1 MITIN
6 HLHKSYGPKNQR
18 LHVLKD
24 LSFTLPEGCLACLLG
39 PSGSGKSTLL
49 NILGGI
55 ETMDEGEILVDNT
68 SLAHLNKKELE
79 HYRRK
84 KLGFVFQ
91 FYNLVD
97 NLTVAENIRTGAYL
111 SDDPLNVEE
120 LAADL
125 GIADQLRKFPSE
137 ISGGQAQRVSIA
149 RAMAKKPS
157 LFICDEPTGAL
168 DYESAKAV
176 LHLIEDLNRKY
187 RTTVIIATHNEAIA
201 SMCRVVLRLHDGALK
216 SYEEN
221 EHILSAEEVQW

>member
-6 HLHKSYGPKNQR
+6 HLHKSYGTKNQR

-24 LSFTLPEGCLACLLG
+24 VSFTLPEGSLACLLG

-55 ETMDEGEILVDNT
+55 ETVDEGEIIVNGARL
-68 SLAHLNKKELE
+68 SHMNKKELE
-79 HYRRK
+79 RYRRK
-84 KLGFVFQ
+84 QLGFVFQ
-91 FYNLVD
+91 FYNLVE
-97 NLTVAENIRTGAYL
+97 NLTVRENILTGAYL
-111 SDDPLNVEE
+111 SDDPLDVDALAEE
-120 LAADL
+120 LD
-125 GIADQLRKFPSE
+125 IADQLHKFPSE

-176 LHLIEDLNRKY
+176 LHLIEDLNKKHK
-187 RTTVIIATHNEAIA
+187 TTILMATHNEAIA
-201 SMCRVVLRLHDGALK
+201 SMCHVILRLHDGSLK

-221 EHILSAEEVQW
+221 KHILSAEEVQW

>member
-6 HLHKSYGPKNQR
+6 HLHKSYGTKNQR

-24 LSFTLPEGCLACLLG
+24 VSFTLPEGSLACLLG

-55 ETMDEGEILVDNT
+55 ETVDEGEIIVNGARL
-68 SLAHLNKKELE
+68 SHMNKKELE
-79 HYRRK
+79 RYRRK
-84 KLGFVFQ
+84 QLGFVFQ
-91 FYNLVD
+91 FYNLVE
-97 NLTVAENIRTGAYL
+97 NLTVRENILTGAYL
-111 SDDPLNVEE
+111 SDDPLNVNALAEE
-120 LAADL
+120 L
-125 GIADQLRKFPSE
+125 GIADQLHKFPSE

-176 LHLIEDLNRKY
+176 LHLIEDLNKKHK
-187 RTTVIIATHNEAIA
+187 TTILMATHNEAIA
-201 SMCRVVLRLHDGALK
+201 SMCHVILRLHDGSLK

-221 EHILSAEEVQW
+221 KHILSAEEVQW

>member
-6 HLHKSYGPKNQR
+6 HLHKSYGTKNQR

-24 LSFTLPEGCLACLLG
+24 VSFTLPGGSLACLLG

-55 ETMDEGEILVDNT
+55 ETVDEGEIIVNGARL
-68 SLAHLNKKELE
+68 SHMNKKELE
-79 HYRRK
+79 RYRRK
-84 KLGFVFQ
+84 QLGFVFQ
-91 FYNLVD
+91 FYNLVE
-97 NLTVAENIRTGAYL
+97 NLTVRENILTGAYL
-111 SDDPLNVEE
+111 SDDPLDVDALAEE
-120 LAADL
+120 L
-125 GIADQLRKFPSE
+125 GIADQLHKFPSE

-149 RAMAKKPS
+149 RAMTKKPS

-176 LHLIEDLNRKY
+176 LHLIEDLNKKHK
-187 RTTVIIATHNEAIA
+187 TTILMATHNEAIA
-201 SMCRVVLRLHDGALK
+201 SMCHVILRLHDGSLK

-221 EHILSAEEVQW
+221 KHILSAEEVQW

>member
-1 MITIN
+1 MITID
-6 HLHKSYGPKNQR
+6 HLHKSYGTKNQR

-24 LSFTLPEGCLACLLG
+24 VSFTLPEGSLACLLG

-55 ETMDEGEILVDNT
+55 ETVDEGEIIVNGARL
-68 SLAHLNKKELE
+68 SHMNKKELE
-79 HYRRK
+79 RYRRK
-84 KLGFVFQ
+84 QLGFVFQ
-91 FYNLVD
+91 FYNLVE
-97 NLTVAENIRTGAYL
+97 NLTVRENILTGAYL
-111 SDDPLNVEE
+111 SDDPLDVDALAEE
-120 LAADL
+120 L
-125 GIADQLRKFPSE
+125 GIADQLHKFPSE

-176 LHLIEDLNRKY
+176 LHLIEDLNKKHK
-187 RTTVIIATHNEAIA
+187 TTILIATHNEAIA
-201 SMCRVVLRLHDGALK
+201 SMCHVILRLHDGSLK

-221 EHILSAEEVQW
+221 KHILSAEEVQW

>member
-6 HLHKSYGPKNQR
+6 HLHKSYGTKNQR

-24 LSFTLPEGCLACLLG
+24 VSFTLPEGSLACLLG

-55 ETMDEGEILVDNT
+55 ETVDEGEIIVNGTRL
-68 SLAHLNKKELE
+68 SHMNKKELE
-79 HYRRK
+79 RYRRK
-84 KLGFVFQ
+84 QLGFVFQ
-91 FYNLVD
+91 FYNLVE
-97 NLTVAENIRTGAYL
+97 NLTVRENILTGAYL
-111 SDDPLNVEE
+111 SDDPLDVDALAEE
-120 LAADL
+120 L
-125 GIADQLRKFPSE
+125 GIGDQLHKFPSE

-176 LHLIEDLNRKY
+176 LHLIEDLNKKHK
-187 RTTVIIATHNEAIA
+187 TTILIATHNEALA
-201 SMCRVVLRLHDGALK
+201 SMCHVILRLHDGSLK

-221 EHILSAEEVQW
+221 KHILSAEEVQW

>member
-6 HLHKSYGPKNQR
+6 HLHKSYGTKNQR

-24 LSFTLPEGCLACLLG
+24 VSFTLPEGSLACLLG

-55 ETMDEGEILVDNT
+55 ETVDEGEIIVNGARL
-68 SLAHLNKKELE
+68 SHMNKKELE
-79 HYRRK
+79 RYRRK
-84 KLGFVFQ
+84 QLGFVFQ
-91 FYNLVD
+91 FYNLVE
-97 NLTVAENIRTGAYL
+97 NLTVRENILTGAYL
-111 SDDPLNVEE
+111 SDDPLDVDALAEE
-120 LAADL
+120 L
-125 GIADQLRKFPSE
+125 GIADQLHKFPSE

-176 LHLIEDLNRKY
+176 LHLIEDLNKKHK
-187 RTTVIIATHNEAIA
+187 TTILMATHNEAIA
-201 SMCRVVLRLHDGALK
+201 SMCHVILRLHDGSLK

-221 EHILSAEEVQW
+221 KHILSAEEVQW

>member
-6 HLHKSYGPKNQR
+6 HLHKSYGTKNQR

-24 LSFTLPEGCLACLLG
+24 VSFTLPEGSLACLLG

-55 ETMDEGEILVDNT
+55 ETVDEGEIIVNGARL
-68 SLAHLNKKELE
+68 SHMNKKELE
-79 HYRRK
+79 RYRRK
-84 KLGFVFQ
+84 QLGFVFQ
-91 FYNLVD
+91 FYNLVE
-97 NLTVAENIRTGAYL
+97 NLTVRENILTGADL
-111 SDDPLNVEE
+111 SDDPLDVDALAEE
-120 LAADL
+120 L
-125 GIADQLRKFPSE
+125 GIADQLHKFPSE

-176 LHLIEDLNRKY
+176 LHLIEDLNKKHK
-187 RTTVIIATHNEAIA
+187 TTILMATHNEAIA
-201 SMCRVVLRLHDGALK
+201 SMCHVILRLHDGSLK

-221 EHILSAEEVQW
+221 KHILSAEEVQW

>member
-6 HLHKSYGPKNQR
+6 HLHKSYGTKNQR

-24 LSFTLPEGCLACLLG
+24 VSFTLPEGSLACLLG

-55 ETMDEGEILVDNT
+55 ETVDEGEIIVNGALL
-68 SLAHLNKKELE
+68 SHMNKKELE
-79 HYRRK
+79 RYRRK
-84 KLGFVFQ
+84 QLGFVFQ
-91 FYNLVD
+91 FYNLVE
-97 NLTVAENIRTGAYL
+97 NLTVRENILTGAYL
-111 SDDPLNVEE
+111 SDDPLDVDALAEE
-120 LAADL
+120 L
-125 GIADQLRKFPSE
+125 GIADQLHKFPSE

-176 LHLIEDLNRKY
+176 LHLIEDLNKKHK
-187 RTTVIIATHNEAIA
+187 TTILMATHNEAIA
-201 SMCRVVLRLHDGALK
+201 SMCHVILRLHDGSLK

-221 EHILSAEEVQW
+221 KHILSAEEVQW

>member
-6 HLHKSYGPKNQR
+6 HLHKSYGTKNQR

-49 NILGGI
+49 TILGGI
-55 ETMDEGEILVDNT
+55 ETMDEGEIIVDNT

-79 HYRRK
+79 LYRRK

-97 NLTVAENIRTGAYL
+97 NLTVGENIRTGAYL
-111 SDDPLNVEE
+111 SDDPLNVED

-137 ISGGQAQRVSIA
+137 ISGGQAQRVSIG

-157 LFICDEPTGAL
+157 LLICDEPTGAL
-168 DYESAKAV
+168 DYESAEAV
-176 LHLIEDLNRKY
+176 LHLIEALNRKY
-187 RTTVIIATHNEAIA
+187 KTTVIIATHNEAIA
-201 SMCRVVLRLHDGALK
+201 SMCHVILRLHDGSLK

-221 EHILSAEEVQW
+221 KHILSAEEVQW

>member
-1 MITIN
+1 MITID
-6 HLHKSYGPKNQR
+6 HLHKSYGTKDQR

-24 LSFTLPEGCLACLLG
+24 VSFTLPDGCMACLLG

-55 ETMDEGEILVDNT
+55 ETMDEGDIVVAGNR
-68 SLAHLNKKELE
+68 LAPMNKKELE
-79 HYRRK
+79 RYRRK
-84 KLGFVFQ
+84 QLGFVFQ
-91 FYNLVD
+91 FYNLVE
-97 NLTVAENIRTGAYL
+97 NLTVRENILTGADL
-111 SDDPLNVEE
+111 SDDPLDVDALAEE
-120 LAADL
+120 L
-125 GIADQLRKFPSE
+125 GIGDQLHKFPSE

-187 RTTVIIATHNEAIA
+187 KTTVIIATHNEAIA
-201 SMCRVVLRLHDGALK
+201 SMCHVILRLHDGALK

>member
-1 MITIN
+1 MININ
-6 HLHKSYGPKNQR
+6 HLHKSYGTKNQR

-24 LSFTLPEGCLACLLG
+24 VSFTLPEGSLACLLG

-55 ETMDEGEILVDNT
+55 ETVDEGEIIVNGARL
-68 SLAHLNKKELE
+68 SHMNKKELE
-79 HYRRK
+79 RYRRK
-84 KLGFVFQ
+84 QLGFVFQ
-91 FYNLVD
+91 FYNLVE
-97 NLTVAENIRTGAYL
+97 NLTVRENILTGAYL
-111 SDDPLNVEE
+111 SDDPLNVDALAEE
-120 LAADL
+120 L
-125 GIADQLRKFPSE
+125 GIADQLHKFPSE

-176 LHLIEDLNRKY
+176 LHLIEDLNKKHK
-187 RTTVIIATHNEAIA
+187 TTILMATHNEAIA
-201 SMCRVVLRLHDGALK
+201 SMCHVILRLHDGSLK

-221 EHILSAEEVQW
+221 KHILSAEEVQW

>member
-6 HLHKSYGPKNQR
+6 HLHKSYGTKNQR

-24 LSFTLPEGCLACLLG
+24 VSFTLPEGSLTCLLG

-55 ETMDEGEILVDNT
+55 ETVDEGEIIVNGARL
-68 SLAHLNKKELE
+68 SHMNKKELE
-79 HYRRK
+79 RYRRK
-84 KLGFVFQ
+84 QLGFVFQ
-91 FYNLVD
+91 FYNLVE
-97 NLTVAENIRTGAYL
+97 NLTVRENILTGAYL
-111 SDDPLNVEE
+111 SDDPLDVDALAEE
-120 LAADL
+120 L
-125 GIADQLRKFPSE
+125 GIADQLHKFPSE

-176 LHLIEDLNRKY
+176 LHLIEDLNKKHK
-187 RTTVIIATHNEAIA
+187 TTILMATHNEAIA
-201 SMCRVVLRLHDGALK
+201 SMCHVILRLHDGSLK

-221 EHILSAEEVQW
+221 KHILSAEEVQW

>member
-24 LSFTLPEGCLACLLG
+24 VSFTLPEGSLACLLG

-55 ETMDEGEILVDNT
+55 ETVDEGEIIVNGAQL
-68 SLAHLNKKELE
+68 SHMNKKELE
-79 HYRRK
+79 RYRRK
-84 KLGFVFQ
+84 QLGFVFQ
-91 FYNLVD
+91 FYNLVE
-97 NLTVAENIRTGAYL
+97 NLTVRENILTGAYL
-111 SDDPLNVEE
+111 SDDPLNVDALAEE
-120 LAADL
+120 L
-125 GIADQLRKFPSE
+125 GIADQLHKFPSE

-176 LHLIEDLNRKY
+176 LHLIEDLNKKHK
-187 RTTVIIATHNEAIA
+187 TTILIATHNEAIA
-201 SMCRVVLRLHDGALK
+201 SMCHVILRLHDGSLK

-221 EHILSAEEVQW
+221 KHILSAEEVQW

>member
-6 HLHKSYGPKNQR
+6 HLHKSYGTKNQR

-24 LSFTLPEGCLACLLG
+24 VSFTLPEGSLACLLG

-55 ETMDEGEILVDNT
+55 ETVDEGEIIVNGAQL
-68 SLAHLNKKELE
+68 SHMNKKELE
-79 HYRRK
+79 RYRRK
-84 KLGFVFQ
+84 QLGFVFQ
-91 FYNLVD
+91 FYNLVE
-97 NLTVAENIRTGAYL
+97 NLTVRENILTGAYL
-111 SDDPLNVEE
+111 SNDPLDVDALAEE
-120 LAADL
+120 L
-125 GIADQLRKFPSE
+125 GIADQLHKFPSE

-176 LHLIEDLNRKY
+176 LHLIEDLNKKHK
-187 RTTVIIATHNEAIA
+187 TTILIATHNEAIA
-201 SMCRVVLRLHDGALK
+201 SMCHVILRLHDGSLK

-221 EHILSAEEVQW
+221 KHILSAEEVQW

>member
-6 HLHKSYGPKNQR
+6 HLHKSYGTKNQR

-24 LSFTLPEGCLACLLG
+24 VSFTLPEGSLACLLG

-55 ETMDEGEILVDNT
+55 ETVDEGEIIVNGARL
-68 SLAHLNKKELE
+68 SHMNKKELE
-79 HYRRK
+79 RYRRK
-84 KLGFVFQ
+84 QLGFVFQ
-91 FYNLVD
+91 FYNLVE
-97 NLTVAENIRTGAYL
+97 NLTVRENILTGAYL
-111 SDDPLNVEE
+111 SDDPLNVDALAEE
-120 LAADL
+120 L
-125 GIADQLRKFPSE
+125 GIADQLHKFPSE

-176 LHLIEDLNRKY
+176 LHLIEDLNKKHK
-187 RTTVIIATHNEAIA
+187 TTILMATHNEAIA
-201 SMCRVVLRLHDGALK
+201 SMCHVILRLHDGSLK

-221 EHILSAEEVQW
+221 KHILSAEEVQW

>member
-6 HLHKSYGPKNQR
+6 HLHKSYGTKNQR

-24 LSFTLPEGCLACLLG
+24 VSFTLPEGSLACLLG

-55 ETMDEGEILVDNT
+55 ETVDEGEIIVNGAQL
-68 SLAHLNKKELE
+68 SHMNKKELE
-79 HYRRK
+79 RYRRK
-84 KLGFVFQ
+84 QLGFVFQ
-91 FYNLVD
+91 FYNLVE
-97 NLTVAENIRTGAYL
+97 NLTVRENILTGAYL
-111 SDDPLNVEE
+111 SDDPLDVDALTEE
-120 LAADL
+120 L
-125 GIADQLRKFPSE
+125 GIADQLHKFPSE

-176 LHLIEDLNRKY
+176 LHLIEDLNKKHK
-187 RTTVIIATHNEAIA
+187 TTILIATHNEAIA
-201 SMCRVVLRLHDGALK
+201 SMCHVILRLHDGSLK

-221 EHILSAEEVQW
+221 KHILSAEEVQW

>member
-6 HLHKSYGPKNQR
+6 HLHKSYGTKNQR

-24 LSFTLPEGCLACLLG
+24 VSFTLPEGSLACLLG

-55 ETMDEGEILVDNT
+55 ETVDEGEIIVNGAQL
-68 SLAHLNKKELE
+68 SHMNKKELE
-79 HYRRK
+79 RYRRK
-84 KLGFVFQ
+84 QLGFVFQ
-91 FYNLVD
+91 FYNLVE
-97 NLTVAENIRTGAYL
+97 NLTVRENILTGAYL
-111 SDDPLNVEE
+111 SDDPLNVDALAEE
-120 LAADL
+120 L
-125 GIADQLRKFPSE
+125 GIADQLHKFPSE

-176 LHLIEDLNRKY
+176 LHLIEDLNKKHK
-187 RTTVIIATHNEAIA
+187 TTILIATHNEALA
-201 SMCRVVLRLHDGALK
+201 SMCHVILRLHDGSLK

-221 EHILSAEEVQW
+221 KHILSAEEVQW

>member
-6 HLHKSYGPKNQR
+6 HLHKSYGTKNQR

-157 LFICDEPTGAL
+157 LLICDEPTGAL

-176 LHLIEDLNRKY
+176 LHLIEALNRKHK
-187 RTTVIIATHNEAIA
+187 TTVLLATHNEAIA
-201 SMCRVVLRLHDGALK
+201 SMCHVILRLHDGSLK

-221 EHILSAEEVQW
+221 KHLLSAEEVQW

>member
-79 HYRRK
+79 RYRRK

-157 LFICDEPTGAL
+157 LLICDEPTGAL

-176 LHLIEDLNRKY
+176 LHLIEALNRKHK
-187 RTTVIIATHNEAIA
+187 TTVLLATHNEAIA
-201 SMCRVVLRLHDGALK
+201 SMCHVILRLHDGSLK
-216 SYEEN
+216 SCEEN
-221 EHILSAEEVQW
+221 KHLLSAEEVQW

>member
-6 HLHKSYGPKNQR
+6 HLHKSYGTKNQR

-49 NILGGI
+49 TILGGI
-55 ETMDEGEILVDNT
+55 ETVDEGEIIVDNT

-79 HYRRK
+79 LYRRK

-97 NLTVAENIRTGAYL
+97 NLTVGENIRTGAYL
-111 SDDPLNVEE
+111 SDDPLNVED

-125 GIADQLRKFPSE
+125 GIADQLRKFPAE

-157 LFICDEPTGAL
+157 LLICDEPTGAL

-176 LHLIEDLNRKY
+176 LHLIEALNRKY
-187 RTTVIIATHNEAIA
+187 KTTVIIATHNEAIA
-201 SMCRVVLRLHDGALK
+201 SMCHVILRLHDGSLK

-221 EHILSAEEVQW
+221 KHILSAEEVQW

>member
-1 MITIN
+1 MITID
-6 HLHKSYGPKNQR
+6 HLHKSYGTKNQR

-24 LSFTLPEGCLACLLG
+24 VSFMLPEGSLACLLG

-55 ETMDEGEILVDNT
+55 ETVDEGEIIVNGAQL
-68 SLAHLNKKELE
+68 SHMNKKELE
-79 HYRRK
+79 RYRRK
-84 KLGFVFQ
+84 QLGFVFQ
-91 FYNLVD
+91 FYNLVE
-97 NLTVAENIRTGAYL
+97 NLTVRENILTGAYL
-111 SDDPLNVEE
+111 SDDPLNVDALAEE
-120 LAADL
+120 L
-125 GIADQLRKFPSE
+125 GIADQLHKFPSE

-176 LHLIEDLNRKY
+176 LHLIEDLNKKHK
-187 RTTVIIATHNEAIA
+187 TTILIATHNEAIA
-201 SMCRVVLRLHDGALK
+201 SMCHVILRLHDGSLK

-221 EHILSAEEVQW
+221 KHILSAEEVQW

>member
-6 HLHKSYGPKNQR
+6 HLHKSYGTKNQR

-49 NILGGI
+49 TILGGI
-55 ETMDEGEILVDNT
+55 ETMDEGEIIVDNT

-79 HYRRK
+79 LYRRK

-97 NLTVAENIRTGAYL
+97 NLTVGENIRTGAYL
-111 SDDPLNVEE
+111 SDDPLNVED

-157 LFICDEPTGAL
+157 ILICDEPTGAL

-176 LHLIEDLNRKY
+176 LHLIEALNRKY
-187 RTTVIIATHNEAIA
+187 KTTVIIATHNEAIA
-201 SMCRVVLRLHDGALK
+201 SMCHVILRLHDGSLK

-221 EHILSAEEVQW
+221 KHILSAEEVQW

>member
-6 HLHKSYGPKNQR
+6 HLHKSYGTKNQR

-49 NILGGI
+49 TILGGI
-55 ETMDEGEILVDNT
+55 ETVDEGEIIVDNT

-79 HYRRK
+79 LYRRK

-97 NLTVAENIRTGAYL
+97 NLTVGENIRTGAYL
-111 SDDPLNVEE
+111 SDDPLNVED

-125 GIADQLRKFPSE
+125 GIADQLRKFPAE

-157 LFICDEPTGAL
+157 ILICDEPTGAL

-176 LHLIEDLNRKY
+176 LHLIEALNRKY
-187 RTTVIIATHNEAIA
+187 KTTVIIATHNEAIA
-201 SMCRVVLRLHDGALK
+201 SMCHVILRLHDGSLK

-221 EHILSAEEVQW
+221 KHILSAEEVQW

>member
-1 MITIN
+1 MITID
-6 HLHKSYGPKNQR
+6 HLHKSYGTKNQR

-24 LSFTLPEGCLACLLG
+24 VSFTLPEGSLACLLG

-55 ETMDEGEILVDNT
+55 ETVDEGEIIVNGAQL
-68 SLAHLNKKELE
+68 SHMNKKELE
-79 HYRRK
+79 RYRRK
-84 KLGFVFQ
+84 QLGFVFQ
-91 FYNLVD
+91 FYNLVE
-97 NLTVAENIRTGAYL
+97 NLTVRENILTGAYL
-111 SDDPLNVEE
+111 SDDPLNVNALAEE
-120 LAADL
+120 L
-125 GIADQLRKFPSE
+125 GIADQLHKFPSE

-176 LHLIEDLNRKY
+176 LHLIEDLNKKHK
-187 RTTVIIATHNEAIA
+187 TTILIATHNEAIA
-201 SMCRVVLRLHDGALK
+201 SMCHVILRLHDGSLK

-221 EHILSAEEVQW
+221 KHILSAEEVQW

>member
-6 HLHKSYGPKNQR
+6 HLHKSYGTKNQR

-24 LSFTLPEGCLACLLG
+24 VSFTLPEGSLACLLG
-39 PSGSGKSTLL
+39 HSGSGKSTLL

-55 ETMDEGEILVDNT
+55 ETVDEGEIIVNGARL
-68 SLAHLNKKELE
+68 SHMNKKELE
-79 HYRRK
+79 RYRRK
-84 KLGFVFQ
+84 QLGFVFQ
-91 FYNLVD
+91 FYNLVE
-97 NLTVAENIRTGAYL
+97 NLTVRENILTGAYL
-111 SDDPLNVEE
+111 SDDPLDVDALAEE
-120 LAADL
+120 L
-125 GIADQLRKFPSE
+125 GIADQLHKFPSE

-176 LHLIEDLNRKY
+176 LHLIEDLNKKHK
-187 RTTVIIATHNEAIA
+187 TTILMATHNEAIA
-201 SMCRVVLRLHDGALK
+201 SMCHVILRLHDGSLK

-221 EHILSAEEVQW
+221 KHILSAEEVQW

>member
-1 MITIN
+1 MITID
-6 HLHKSYGPKNQR
+6 HLHKSYGTKNQR

-24 LSFTLPEGCLACLLG
+24 VSFTLPEGSLACLLG

-55 ETMDEGEILVDNT
+55 ETVDEGEIIVNGARL
-68 SLAHLNKKELE
+68 SHMNKKELE
-79 HYRRK
+79 RYRRK
-84 KLGFVFQ
+84 QLGFVFQ
-91 FYNLVD
+91 FYNLVE
-97 NLTVAENIRTGAYL
+97 NLTVRENILTGAYL
-111 SDDPLNVEE
+111 SDDPLNVDALAEE
-120 LAADL
+120 L
-125 GIADQLRKFPSE
+125 GIADQLHKFPSE

-176 LHLIEDLNRKY
+176 LHLIEDLNKKHK
-187 RTTVIIATHNEAIA
+187 TTILIATHNEALA
-201 SMCRVVLRLHDGALK
+201 SMCHVILRLHDGSLK

-221 EHILSAEEVQW
+221 KHILSAEEVQW

>member
-1 MITIN
+1 MITID
-6 HLHKSYGPKNQR
+6 HLHKSYGTKNQR

-24 LSFTLPEGCLACLLG
+24 VSFTLPEGSLACLLG

-55 ETMDEGEILVDNT
+55 ETVDEGEIIVNGARL
-68 SLAHLNKKELE
+68 SHMNKKELE
-79 HYRRK
+79 RYRRK
-84 KLGFVFQ
+84 QLGFVFQ
-91 FYNLVD
+91 FYNLVE
-97 NLTVAENIRTGAYL
+97 NLTVRENILTGAYL
-111 SDDPLNVEE
+111 SDDPLDVDALAEE
-120 LAADL
+120 L
-125 GIADQLRKFPSE
+125 GIGDQLHKFPSE

-176 LHLIEDLNRKY
+176 LHLIEDLNKKHK
-187 RTTVIIATHNEAIA
+187 TTILIATHNEAIA
-201 SMCRVVLRLHDGALK
+201 SMCHVILRLHDGSLK

-221 EHILSAEEVQW
+221 KHILSAEEVQW

>member
-6 HLHKSYGPKNQR
+6 HLHKSYGTKNQR

-49 NILGGI
+49 TILGGI
-55 ETMDEGEILVDNT
+55 ETMDEGEIIVDNT

-79 HYRRK
+79 LYRRK

-97 NLTVAENIRTGAYL
+97 NLTVGENIRTGAYL
-111 SDDPLNVEE
+111 SDDPLNVED

-157 LFICDEPTGAL
+157 LLICDEPTGAL

-176 LHLIEDLNRKY
+176 LHLIEALNRKY
-187 RTTVIIATHNEAIA
+187 KTTVIIATHNEAIA
-201 SMCRVVLRLHDGALK
+201 SMCHVILRLHDGSLK

-221 EHILSAEEVQW
+221 KHILSAEEVQW

>member
-1 MITIN
+1 MITID
-6 HLHKSYGPKNQR
+6 HLHKSYGTKNQR

-24 LSFTLPEGCLACLLG
+24 VSFTLPEGSLACLLG

-55 ETMDEGEILVDNT
+55 ETVDEGEIIVNGAQL
-68 SLAHLNKKELE
+68 SHMNKKELE
-79 HYRRK
+79 RYRRK
-84 KLGFVFQ
+84 QLGFVFQ
-91 FYNLVD
+91 FYNLVE
-97 NLTVAENIRTGAYL
+97 NLTVRENILTGAYL
-111 SDDPLNVEE
+111 SDDPLNVDALAEE
-120 LAADL
+120 L
-125 GIADQLRKFPSE
+125 GIADQLHKFPSE

-176 LHLIEDLNRKY
+176 LHLIEDLNKKHK
-187 RTTVIIATHNEAIA
+187 TTILMATHNEAIA
-201 SMCRVVLRLHDGALK
+201 SMCHVILRLHDGSLK

-221 EHILSAEEVQW
+221 KHILSAEEVQW

>member
-79 HYRRK
+79 RYRRK

-157 LFICDEPTGAL
+157 LLICDEPTGAL

-176 LHLIEDLNRKY
+176 LHLIEALNRKHK
-187 RTTVIIATHNEAIA
+187 TTVLLATHNEAIA
-201 SMCRVVLRLHDGALK
+201 SMCHVILRLHDGSLK

-221 EHILSAEEVQW
+221 KHLLSAEEVQW

>member
-6 HLHKSYGPKNQR
+6 HLHKSYGTKNQR

-49 NILGGI
+49 TILGGI
-55 ETMDEGEILVDNT
+55 ETMDEGEIIIDNT

-79 HYRRK
+79 LYRRK

-97 NLTVAENIRTGAYL
+97 NLTVGENIRTGAYL
-111 SDDPLNVEE
+111 SDDPLNVED

-125 GIADQLRKFPSE
+125 GIADQLRKFPAE
-137 ISGGQAQRVSIA
+137 ISGGQAQRVAIA

-157 LFICDEPTGAL
+157 LLICDEPTGAL

-176 LHLIEDLNRKY
+176 LHLIEALNRKY
-187 RTTVIIATHNEAIA
+187 KTTVIIATHNEAIA
-201 SMCRVVLRLHDGALK
+201 SMCHVILRLHDGSLK

-221 EHILSAEEVQW
+221 KHILSAEEVQW

>member
-6 HLHKSYGPKNQR
+6 HLHKSYGTKNQR
-18 LHVLKD
+18 IHVLKD
-24 LSFTLPEGCLACLLG
+24 VSFTLPEGSLACLLG

-55 ETMDEGEILVDNT
+55 ETVDEGEIIVNGARL
-68 SLAHLNKKELE
+68 SHMNKKELE
-79 HYRRK
+79 RYRRK
-84 KLGFVFQ
+84 QLGFVFQ
-91 FYNLVD
+91 FYNLVE
-97 NLTVAENIRTGAYL
+97 NLTVRENILTGAYL
-111 SDDPLNVEE
+111 SDDPLDVDALAEE
-120 LAADL
+120 L
-125 GIADQLRKFPSE
+125 GIADQLHKFPSE

-176 LHLIEDLNRKY
+176 LHLIEDLNKKHK
-187 RTTVIIATHNEAIA
+187 TTILMATHNEAIA
-201 SMCRVVLRLHDGALK
+201 SMCHVILRLHDGSLK

-221 EHILSAEEVQW
+221 KHILSAEEVQW

>member
-6 HLHKSYGPKNQR
+6 HLHKSYGTKNQR

-49 NILGGI
+49 TILGGI
-55 ETMDEGEILVDNT
+55 ETMDEGEIIVDNT

-79 HYRRK
+79 LYRRK

-97 NLTVAENIRTGAYL
+97 NLTVGENIRTGAYL
-111 SDDPLNVEE
+111 SDDPLNVED

-125 GIADQLRKFPSE
+125 GIADQLRKFPAE

-157 LFICDEPTGAL
+157 LLICDEPTGAL

-176 LHLIEDLNRKY
+176 LHLIEALNRKY
-187 RTTVIIATHNEAIA
+187 KTTVIIATHNEAIA
-201 SMCRVVLRLHDGALK
+201 SMCHVILRLHDGSLK

-221 EHILSAEEVQW
+221 KHILSAEEVQW

>member
-157 LFICDEPTGAL
+157 LLICDEPTGAL

-176 LHLIEDLNRKY
+176 LHLIEALNRKH
-187 RTTVIIATHNEAIA
+187 RTTVLLATHNEAIA
-201 SMCRVVLRLHDGALK
+201 SMCHVILRLHDGSLK

-221 EHILSAEEVQW
+221 KHLLSAEEVQW

>member
-157 LFICDEPTGAL
+157 LLICDEPTGAL

-176 LHLIEDLNRKY
+176 LHLIEALNRKHK
-187 RTTVIIATHNEAIA
+187 TTVLLATHNEAIA
-201 SMCRVVLRLHDGALK
+201 SMCHVILRLHDGSLK

-221 EHILSAEEVQW
+221 KHLLSAEEVQW